1 VADLGA
7 WVRVLEETTR
17 VHFLYD
23 TPTGKTLKVASSSG
37 NKPTDVK
44 INGLPVIVGVNAY
57 IKPGS

>member
-1 VADLGA
+1 M
-7 WVRVLEETTR
+7 EETTR